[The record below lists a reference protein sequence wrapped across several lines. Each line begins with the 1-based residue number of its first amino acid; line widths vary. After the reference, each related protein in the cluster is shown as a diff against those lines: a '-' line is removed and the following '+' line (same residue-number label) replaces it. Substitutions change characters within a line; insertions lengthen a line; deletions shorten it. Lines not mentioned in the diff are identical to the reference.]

1 MLEVTDRVDARQLL
15 AAHDRSRVELAEFR
29 EELLRRSG
37 S

>member
-1 MLEVTDRVDARQLL
+1 MPEMTSDQLL

-29 EELLRRSG
+29 EELPRRSG